1 MRFQNPT
8 TGDIVEIK
16 HPASGV
22 LFFGPLYFAFKGVWI
37 HAALCLAAMT
47 VTWGLSNIVY
57 AYFAPEIFSAH
68 FARRGFVRLGIPD
81 FDPAAGGNYHN
92 NGES

>member
-22 LFFGPLYFAFKGVWI
+22 LLLVPLYFAYKGVWI
-37 HAALCLAAMT
+37 HAALCLAAM
-47 VTWGLSNIVY
+47 VATWGLSNIVY
-57 AYFAPEIFSAH
+57 AFFAPEIFVSY
-68 FARRGFVRLGIPD
+68 FARRGFTRLGVPD
-81 FDPAAGGNYHN
+81 FDPAPVGNYHN
-92 NGES
+92 NGE